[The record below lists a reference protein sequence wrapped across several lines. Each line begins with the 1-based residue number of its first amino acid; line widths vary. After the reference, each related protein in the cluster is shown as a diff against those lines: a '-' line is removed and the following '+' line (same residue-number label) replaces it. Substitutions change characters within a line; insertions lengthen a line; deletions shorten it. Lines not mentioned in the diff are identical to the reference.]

1 MRNFLT
7 TLAVAALFSG
17 AALPAYAQ
25 LGGLL
30 GGLTDTVDDLV
41 GEVGGTVDDLLD
53 DVGDVVDDVDDTVG
67 GVLDDVGGVLDDV
80 GGVLPGGDGGA
91 NPPADY
97 GFLVPGGAGG
107 ELSDSLIAQ
116 LRQLIEIIRAREW
129 AQYGL
134 ANARIG
140 AVDLRRWIPQDDW
153 GDLNTVMVTYAA
165 DIMALQQSIMAGN
178 VMPGWTGFRRLPISR
193 VVAFDFE
200 ESEGRIVLYFT

>member
-7 TLAVAALFSG
+7 TLAMAALFSG

-30 GGLTDTVDDLV
+30 GGLTDTVEDLV
-41 GEVGGTVDDLLD
+41 DDVGGTVDDLLD
-53 DVGDVVDDVDDTVG
+53 DVGDTVGDVVDDIDDT
-67 GVLDDVGGVLDDV
+67 VGGVLDDV

-91 NPPADY
+91 NPPPDY

-116 LRQLIEIIRAREW
+116 LRQLIEINRAREW

-134 ANARIG
+134 ANARVG

-200 ESEGRIVLYFT
+200 ESDGRIVLYFT